1 MKKPIVIKRKH
12 KYLLISILATIL
24 CTLLIINVAQVLAE
38 ENQTAEEQ
46 FEDAKQLYYQ
56 DSIEEAISKLQ
67 GIVDKYPRSKVA
79 IKAQYLMGLIYRD
92 KNPQKAIKTFAALVA
107 DFPDTYLASP
117 AQFMIG
123 GCYQNLRRPQKAIAA
138 YREVIRQFP
147 NSEEAPDAQLRIGDI
162 LEFELRNYKQAVKE
176 YQSFIRN
183 YSKNRGVWRAL
194 TRIEYIYVKKLKDIR
209 EAITI
214 YQKFITD
221 YPDNKYIVRAQYEIG
236 WLYIYLG
243 NTHYA
248 QATKEFQ
255 KVIDHFPKTEF
266 KKDAQDNIELIKK
279 GEMKIVTKQ
288 VIPKHWDLYTL
299 KQTGE
304 YYLSPKG
311 TILIDHKTNSLI
323 IDDYLPMATAIEHM
337 LNQIDSIE

>member
-1 MKKPIVIKRKH
+1 MKEPSMIERKH
-12 KYLLISILATIL
+12 KYLLFSILATIL
-24 CTLLIINVAQVLAE
+24 CTLLIINVTQVLAE
-38 ENQTAEEQ
+38 ENQIDEEQ

-67 GIVDKYPRSKVA
+67 GIIDKYPSSKVA
-79 IKAQYLMGLIYRD
+79 IKSQYLMGLIYRD
-92 KNPQKAIKTFAALVA
+92 KNPRKAIKIFAALA
-107 DFPDTYLASP
+107 ANFLDTYLAPPS
-117 AQFMIG
+117 QFMIG
-123 GCYQNLRRPQKAIAA
+123 GCYQNLGRPQKAIAA

-162 LEFELRNYKQAVKE
+162 LEFELENYKQAVKE

-183 YSKNRGVWRAL
+183 YPKNRGVWRAL
-194 TRIEYIYVKKLKDIR
+194 TNIEYIYVKKLKDIK
-209 EAITI
+209 EAIAI
-214 YQKFITD
+214 YRKFITD

-255 KVIDHFPKTEF
+255 KVINQFPKTKF
-266 KKDAQDNIELIKK
+266 KKYAQDNIALIKK

-304 YYLSPKG
+304 YHLSPKG

-323 IDDYLPMATAIEHM
+323 INDYLPMATTIKNI